1 MARVTVVLP
10 RMLAE
15 VHGRAQVDVC
25 ASTVREAVEALF
37 EAAPALRFHLCED
50 SGRFRPHVLCLLN
63 DERMSDLEAR
73 LGEGDRIAFVQA
85 ISGG

>member
-1 MARVTVVLP
+1 MSRVTVVLP

-15 VHGRAQVDVC
+15 VHGRGRIEVEGSTLRQVLE
-25 ASTVREAVEALF
+25 SLF
-37 EAAPALRFHLCED
+37 GGAPALRFHLCED

-63 DERMSDLEAR
+63 DERTSDLDAPVR
-73 LGEGDRIAFVQA
+73 AGDRIAFVQA